1 MVAKQSWEVLKKWLM
16 IIGIIGLVVLG
27 IWYLVQMNSGDADDQ
42 GEKVREGKKGAITS
56 GLIDGKDYGTDYTLD
71 EEAEFEALVVLR
83 DQSGEDGLKR
93 GDVLAV
99 RKLPHLW
106 SDTETKSYLVVKI
119 RMKGKDALALTEP
132 KKEGESVVL
141 ARAKRIDLDA
151 VGFTGT
157 QVVSGQPLGDKVF
170 DTDIIRKK

>member
-1 MVAKQSWEVLKKWLM
+1 MKRPM
-16 IIGIIGLVVLG
+16 IIGIVCLIALG
-27 IWYLVQMNSGDADDQ
+27 MWYLVKMNSGDTNSGDKRDT
-42 GEKVREGKKGAITS
+42 ENEKGAITE

-71 EEAEFEALVVLR
+71 EETEFEALVVLR

-106 SDTETKSYLVVKI
+106 SDTEQASYLVVKI
-119 RMKGKDALALTEP
+119 KMTGKDANTLLEP
-132 KKEGESVVL
+132 KQDGETVVF
-141 ARAKRIDLDA
+141 ARAKRIDLDR

-157 QVVSGQPLGDKVF
+157 QVVSGQPFGDRVF
-170 DTDIIRKK
+170 DMDIIREKE

>member
-1 MVAKQSWEVLKKWLM
+1 MIGAVAC
-16 IIGIIGLVVLG
+16 LVALG
-27 IWYLVQMNSGDADDQ
+27 IWYLVKQNSGDTDDQ
-42 GEKVREGKKGAITS
+42 RKKVREDKKGEITS
-56 GLIDGKDYGTDYTLD
+56 GLVDGKDYGTDYTLD

-106 SDTETKSYLVVKI
+106 SDTERVSYLVVKI
-119 RMKGKDALALTEP
+119 KMTGKDANTLLEP
-132 KKEGESVVL
+132 KQEGERVVL
-141 ARAKRIDLDA
+141 ARAKRIDLDQ
-151 VGFTGT
+151 VGFSGT
-157 QVVSGQPLGDKVF
+157 QVTSGQPLGDKVF